1 MRETGFMDS
10 SFIREHLSPD
20 RELPKRCML
29 PAIVLLTVLGIGVSV
44 VCLILGQT
52 IVFQNIF
59 YLPILI
65 VCVYFTDKAM
75 PYTTFVVIV
84 YLALILLIPHD
95 QPVLVPAL
103 IRSFFFE
110 FLTFVIVCII
120 GDRNHAYRL
129 LETQREDL
137 QARVKS
143 QTELIE
149 IELEKSQRLEKAY
162 RDSTQFGERVFEQ
175 LNIPTVQWNADLY
188 ITKANPAFERLIGRT
203 RDDLIGRK
211 LQTLPFLDQAARAW
225 NGTPVR
231 AELRSADGSTH
242 TLLWVFSEIF
252 HPSMTLPADVVG
264 QGVEMSMSEAI
275 Q

>member
-1 MRETGFMDS
+1 MDS

-20 RELPKRCML
+20 REMPKRFML

-44 VCLILGQT
+44 VCLMLGQT
-52 IVFQNIF
+52 IVFQNIYYF
-59 YLPILI
+59 PILM
-65 VCVYFTDKAM
+65 VCVYFTDKAI
-75 PYTTFVVIV
+75 PFTTFIVIV
-84 YLALILLIPHD
+84 YLALILLIPHT
-95 QPVLVPAL
+95 QPVLIPAL
-103 IRSFFFE
+103 IRAFFFE
-110 FLTFVIVCII
+110 LLTFVIVRVI
-120 GDRNHAYRL
+120 GDRNRAYRL
-129 LETQREDL
+129 LETQRADL
-137 QARVKS
+137 QMRVKS

-188 ITKANPAFERLIGRT
+188 ITKANPAFERLLGRE

-225 NGTPVR
+225 NGAPVR
-231 AELRSADGSTH
+231 AEIRSADGSTR
-242 TLLWVFSEIF
+242 TMLWVFSEIF
-252 HPSMTLPADVVG
+252 HPSMTLPADVIG
-264 QGVEMSMSEAI
+264 QGVEMSATEAN